1 MNTQIKNS
9 KKGFT
14 LVELVV
20 VIAILAILAAI
31 AIPVVTSI
39 INTASRNSAKTD
51 AQSIELAIK
60 EAQADFTA
68 KNADTYSK
76 IKGGTAPT
84 VADVAKAKSIESAF
98 ESKTIDN
105 KSYTPYWNSKT
116 GKVVFAIKDSASG
129 SAVVKDID
137 GNEVTGTALTAT
149 DTSTAV
155 TALTFTGAETTTTAS
170 GS

>member
-68 KNADTYSK
+68 KNADTYPG
-76 IKGGTAPT
+76 IKSNTPPT
-84 VADVAKAKSIESAF
+84 VADVANAKSIKSAF

-116 GKVVFAIKDSASG
+116 GKVVFAIKDTTTSTI
-129 SAVVKDID
+129 KDID
-137 GNEVTGTALTAT
+137 GNTISGTALTAT
-149 DTSTAV
+149 SDTAV
-155 TALTFTGAETTTTAS
+155 TALTFTGASTSTTPSSTWL
-170 GS
+170 

>member
-76 IKGGTAPT
+76 IKNGTAPS
-84 VADVAKAKSIESAF
+84 VADVANAKSIKSAF

-105 KSYTPYWNSKT
+105 KSYTPYWNKTT
-116 GKVVFAIKDSASG
+116 GKVVFAINDTAS
-129 SAVVKDID
+129 STIKDID
-137 GNEVTGTALTAT
+137 GNTVTGTALTAN
-149 DTSTAV
+149 DTTTLV
-155 TALTFTGAETTTTAS
+155 TSLTFTGATTSTTPS
-170 GS
+170 ST

>member
-60 EAQADFTA
+60 EAKADFTA
-68 KNADTYSK
+68 KNSDTYPG
-76 IKGGTAPT
+76 IKSGNAPT
-84 VADVAKAKSIESAF
+84 IAQVATAKSIASAF
-98 ESKTIDN
+98 ESKTVDN
-105 KSYTPYWNSKT
+105 KSYFPHWNPTT
-116 GKVVFAIKDSASG
+116 GKVVFALKAASGATSTTDVDNNTVNNPVLLEATSSALVTSLVDPVLATSAS
-129 SAVVKDID
+129 
-137 GNEVTGTALTAT
+137 T
-149 DTSTAV
+149 
-155 TALTFTGAETTTTAS
+155 
-170 GS
+170 

>member
-76 IKGGTAPT
+76 IKNGNPPT
-84 VADVAKAKSIESAF
+84 VKDVADAKSIKSAF

-105 KSYTPYWNSKT
+105 KSYTPYWNSTT
-116 GKVVFAIKDSASG
+116 GKVVFAIKGNDNA
-129 SAVVKDID
+129 VKDID

-149 DTSTAV
+149 SDTAV
-155 TALTFTGAETTTTAS
+155 TALAFTGTETTTAAS